1 MERPVAWPTCGVG
14 VAFAPLAYVLHNASS
29 NLND

>member
-1 MERPVAWPTCGVG
+1 MERPVAWPTYVVG
-14 VAFAPLAYVLHNASS
+14 VASDPLAYVLHNASP